1 MHNRIYKN
9 FRLKSAFRCAI
20 AFLLSAVFSVSA
32 VFPIAA
38 AGAVK
43 FGAVYV
49 VSQEDTF
56 SKKVLEL
63 VNNERVSIGVP
74 ALIWGDN
81 AANAARIRANEAAQS
96 FSHDRP
102 DGRSF
107 YTAFDDAG
115 CPGYIAV
122 GENLANGFDSPEK
135 VVAAWMASDGHRAN
149 ILNSDFKELGVCFIR
164 ASTGTV
170 WVQEFCTWP

>member
-9 FRLKSAFRCAI
+9 FRLKSALCCAT
-20 AFLLSAVFSVSA
+20 ALLLSAVFSVST

-56 SKKVLEL
+56 TKKVFEL
-63 VNNERVSIGVP
+63 VNNERVSNGVP
-74 ALIWGDN
+74 ALIWSDN
-81 AANAARIRANEAAQS
+81 AANVARIRANEATQS

-102 DGRSF
+102 DGRNF

-115 CPGYIAV
+115 YPGYIAV

-149 ILNSDFKELGVCFIR
+149 ILNPDFKELGVCFIR